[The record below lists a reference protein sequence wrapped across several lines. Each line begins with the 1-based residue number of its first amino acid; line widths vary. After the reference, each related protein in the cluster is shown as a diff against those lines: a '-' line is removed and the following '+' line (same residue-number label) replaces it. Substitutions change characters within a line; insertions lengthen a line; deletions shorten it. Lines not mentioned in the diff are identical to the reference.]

1 MPIDLAALKAEI
13 QGDPK
18 GLDYGPHAVAQDDG
32 AVADLLNST
41 TGPGAATI
49 ALSFVSRDDF
59 LKAILPAFLVLPTLA
74 TPDGWP
80 ETIQAKWDRI
90 LNMINAGAGV
100 TINAPV
106 QVLLAQAVTDGVL
119 TQEQADAVWHRTGS
133 RAEVLGGP
141 GTVVTPDQVSVAL
154 RGNV

>member
-1 MPIDLAALKAEI
+1 
-13 QGDPK
+13 
-18 GLDYGPHAVAQDDG
+18 VAQDDG

-59 LKAILPAFLVLPTLA
+59 LKAILPAFLVLPTLPA
-74 TPDGWP
+74 DV
-80 ETIQAKWDRI
+80 QSKWDRI

-106 QVLLAQAVTDGVL
+106 QALLAQAVTDGVL
-119 TQEQADAVWHRTGS
+119 TQEEADAVWHRTGS

>member
-1 MPIDLAALKAEI
+1 MPIDLAALRAEI
-13 QGDPK
+13 QGDPR

-32 AVADLLNST
+32 AVADLINST

-59 LKAILPAFLVLPTLA
+59 LKAILPAFLVIPTLPA
-74 TPDGWP
+74 DV
-80 ETIQAKWDRI
+80 QAKWDRI

-106 QVLLAQAVTDGVL
+106 QALLAQAVTDGVL

>member
-32 AVADLLNST
+32 AVADLINST

-59 LKAILPAFLVLPTLA
+59 LKAILPAFLVLPTLPA
-74 TPDGWP
+74 DV
-80 ETIQAKWDRI
+80 QSKWDRI

-106 QVLLAQAVTDGVL
+106 QALLAQAVTDGVL
-119 TQEQADAVWHRTGS
+119 TQEEADAVWHRTGS

>member
-1 MPIDLAALKAEI
+1 MIDLAALRAEI
-13 QGDPK
+13 QGDPR

-59 LKAILPAFLVLPTLA
+59 LKAILPAFLVIPNLPA
-74 TPDGWP
+74 N
-80 ETIQAKWDRI
+80 IQAKWDRI

-106 QVLLAQAVTDGVL
+106 QALLAQAVTDGVL

>member
-1 MPIDLAALKAEI
+1 MIDLAALRAEI
-13 QGDPK
+13 QGDPR

-59 LKAILPAFLVLPTLA
+59 LKAILPAFLVIPNLPA
-74 TPDGWP
+74 N
-80 ETIQAKWDRI
+80 IQAKWDRI

-106 QVLLAQAVTDGVL
+106 QALLAQAVTDGVL
-119 TQEQADAVWHRTGS
+119 TQEEADAVWHRTGS
-133 RAEVLGGP
+133 RAEVLFGP